1 VQHGEPGKPARKI
14 NRFRDAT
21 NRRDIMQEFK
31 HWQLQRDAEGIAW
44 LTIDR
49 AGETT
54 NTLSREV
61 LEELDRALDELQR
74 EVPSGLVIQSGKASG
89 FIAGADIR
97 EFESFTDAASVT
109 AEVRRGHAV
118 FSKLENLTCHTVA
131 AVSGFCLGGGYELA
145 LCCNYIVAM
154 DSDDTRVGLPEV
166 KLGIVPGLGGT
177 VRLSERVGGMNGMTA
192 MLTGKL
198 YRARQA
204 RGLGMIDEIVSPHGN
219 LHWAARRAVL
229 QKRKPRRAG
238 LIGRLS
244 NSGLARDKLA
254 AQMVKKTAAKANPA
268 HYPAPFK
275 LIDHWKDNRGDRNA
289 MFNAEAELIGEL
301 MVTPAAGGLQRVFH
315 LMERLKGLGK
325 GEQFTCRRV
334 HVIGAG
340 VMGGDIAAWCALQG
354 MEVTVQDREMKYI
367 EPAIAR
373 AKKLFK
379 RKTRSKHAADA
390 TMARFIADVEGKGVA
405 RADVI
410 IEAIFE
416 NVEAKQALYK
426 TIEPKMHAN
435 AVLATN
441 TSAIP
446 LETLSSALESPSRL
460 IGLHFFNPV
469 AKMPLVEV
477 VHADNTDAAMVARG
491 NAFCGQINRF
501 PVPVKSSP
509 GFLVNRVLAPYM
521 LEAMK
526 MFDEGQSKEAI
537 DAAAL
542 HFGMPMGPIELAD
555 TVGLDV
561 GLSVVQK
568 LGGDG
573 SAIAVERLQKMVD
586 EGVLGKKTGRGFYE
600 WTNGKPVKEEY
611 EPDDD
616 IEARAERLLKPFLN
630 ECKACS
636 EEGIVEDDDLLD
648 AGIIFGTGFA
658 PFRGG
663 PMHYLAGQS
672 T

>member
-1 VQHGEPGKPARKI
+1 
-14 NRFRDAT
+14 
-21 NRRDIMQEFK
+21 MQTYK
-31 HWQLQRDAEGIAW
+31 HWHLERDSDDIAW

-49 AGETT
+49 EGEKT
-54 NTLSREV
+54 NTLGREV
-61 LEELDRALDELQR
+61 IEELDAILQALHQR
-74 EVPSGLVIQSGKASG
+74 LPTGVIISSGKTSG

-97 EFESFTDAASVT
+97 EFEAFTEASSVT
-109 AEVRRGHAV
+109 EQVKLGHAV
-118 FSKLENLTCHTVA
+118 FAKLETLACPTVA
-131 AVSGFCLGGGYELA
+131 AVKGFCLGGGYELA
-145 LCCNYIVAM
+145 LCCKYIIAFE
-154 DSDDTRVGLPEV
+154 SNDTVIGLPEV
-166 KLGIVPGLGGT
+166 KLGIIPGLGGT
-177 VRLSERVGGMNGMTA
+177 VRLSERVGGMKGMTA
-192 MLTGKL
+192 MLTGKA

-204 RGLGMIDEIVSPHGN
+204 RGLGMVDEVVGRHGD
-219 LHWAARRAVL
+219 LRWAARRAVL
-229 QKRKPRRAG
+229 QKRKAKRPGMVA
-238 LIGRLS
+238 RLS
-244 NSGLARDKLA
+244 NSNLARDKLA
-254 AQMVKKTAAKANPA
+254 AQMVKKTAAKANPD

-275 LIDHWKDNRGDRNA
+275 LIDLWKEHRGDRNA
-289 MFNAEAELIGEL
+289 MFHAEAETIGQL
-301 MVTPAAGGLQRVFH
+301 MVTPTARGLQRVFH

-325 GEQFTCRRV
+325 QEDFTCRRV

-340 VMGGDIAAWCALQG
+340 VMGGDIAAWCALRG

-367 EPAIAR
+367 EPAVAR

-390 TMARFIADVEGKGVA
+390 TMARFLPDVEGKGVA

-426 TIEPKMHAN
+426 AVEPNMQDH

-446 LETLSSALESPSRL
+446 LETLSTVLENPQRL

-477 VHADNTDAAMVARG
+477 VHAPNTDATMVSRG
-491 NAFCGQINRF
+491 SAFCGQISRF
-501 PVPVKSSP
+501 PLPVKSSP

-526 MFDEGQSKEAI
+526 MFDEGMSMESI

-542 HFGMPMGPIELAD
+542 RFGMPMGPIELAD

-561 GLSVVQK
+561 GLSVVKK

-573 SAIAVERLQKMVD
+573 ADTAVERLQKMVD
-586 EGVLGKKTGRGFYE
+586 EGVLGKKSGKGFYQ
-600 WTNGKPVKEEY
+600 WTNGKPVKSDVSDENKKS
-611 EPDDD
+611 DDELD
-616 IEARAERLLKPFLN
+616 TMAARLLKPFLD

-636 EEGIVEDDDLLD
+636 EDNIVEDDDLLD

-663 PMHYLAGQS
+663 PMHYLKTQS
-672 T
+672 

>member
-1 VQHGEPGKPARKI
+1 
-14 NRFRDAT
+14 
-21 NRRDIMQEFK
+21 MQENVYK
-31 HWQLQRDAEGIAW
+31 HWKLVIDSGQIAW

-49 AGETT
+49 ADEST
-54 NTLSREV
+54 NTLGEEV
-61 LEELDRALDELQR
+61 IAELDNALSDVSKAR
-74 EVPSGLVIQSGKASG
+74 PTGLIIMSAKESG

-97 EFESFTDAASVT
+97 EFSAYSDAASVT
-109 AEVRRGHAV
+109 ARVKLGHAV
-118 FSKLENLTCHTVA
+118 FTKLESLPFPTVA

-145 LCCNYIVAM
+145 LCCKYILAF
-154 DSDDTRVGLPEV
+154 DADDTRIGLPEV

-177 VRLSERVGGMNGMTA
+177 VRLPERVGGLNAMTA

-204 RGLGMIDEIVSPHGN
+204 RALGMIDEVVDKHSN
-219 LHWAARRAVL
+219 LRWAARRAIVT
-229 QKRKPRRAG
+229 KRRARRPA
-238 LIGRLS
+238 LLARLS
-244 NSGLARDKLA
+244 NAGPARNPLVKLMHK
-254 AQMVKKTAAKANPA
+254 QTSAKANPE
-268 HYPAPFK
+268 HYPGPFK
-275 LIDHWKDNRGDRNA
+275 LIEMWKEQQSTSRA
-289 MFNAEAELIGEL
+289 EKFTAEAELVGEL
-301 MVTPAAGGLQRVFH
+301 MVSSESRSLQRVFH
-315 LMERLKGLGK
+315 LMERIKGLGK
-325 GEQFTCRRV
+325 QGDFKCRRV

-367 EPAIAR
+367 EPAVAR

-379 RKTRSKHAADA
+379 SKTRTDHAAA
-390 TMARFIADVEGKGVA
+390 AAMARFLPDVEGKGVA

-410 IEAIFE
+410 IEAIYE
-416 NVEAKQALYK
+416 NLEAKQALYES
-426 TIEPKMHAN
+426 IEPHMRAD

-446 LETLSSALESPSRL
+446 LEKLSVNLQQPARL

-477 VHADNTDAAMVARG
+477 VHAANTDHEMVSRG
-491 NAFCGQINRF
+491 NSFCGQISRF
-501 PVPVKSSP
+501 PLPVKSSP

-521 LEAMK
+521 LEAMQ
-526 MFDEGQSKEAI
+526 MLDEGESKEAI

-542 HFGMPMGPIELAD
+542 HFGMPMGPVELAD

-561 GLSVVQK
+561 GLSVVK
-568 LGGDG
+568 NLGGDG
-573 SAIAVERLQKMVD
+573 VAKAVERLTGMIDQGK
-586 EGVLGKKTGRGFYE
+586 LGKKSGSGFYD
-600 WTNGKPVKEEY
+600 WTRGKPLKDPY
-611 EPDDD
+611 EADQE
-616 IEARAERLLKPFLN
+616 IEQRAQRLVKPFLE

-636 EEGIVEDDDLLD
+636 SDGIVEDDELLD

-663 PMHYLAGQS
+663 PMHYLKNLDES
-672 T
+672 S